1 MVLCCAADDE
11 GCCSSGVVFLPEYGN
26 AITAYFEGFDY
37 VYGAH
42 FVGHGGAE
50 AGEWCSADDA
60 AEAAEFEFR
69 EDFDDED
76 IIAVEVVEG

>member
-1 MVLCCAADDE
+1 MVLCGAADDE
-11 GCCSSGVVFLPEYGN
+11 GCCSSGVVFLSEYSDT
-26 AITAYFEGFDY
+26 ITAYLEGFDD
-37 VYGAH
+37 VDGAH

-50 AGEWCSADDA
+50 AGEWGGANDA

-76 IIAVEVVEG
+76 VIAVEVVEG